1 MASCVSSFLIICGRP
16 RPIQL
21 FFAFLSFFKN
31 TEFSSFRLY
40 NRLFKKSIFAINMG
54 VIIGI
59 DYGKKRIGLAHTDPK
74 QMIASG
80 LCTLSTPKVIEYL
93 ENYMNH
99 TPIEKF
105 VVGQPKQKD
114 GKYSEVENDIL
125 KFIIDLQNNFE
136 TIPVFRQ
143 DERFTSKIAFK
154 SLIESGA
161 IKKKKR
167 QGFG

>member
-1 MASCVSSFLIICGRP
+1 
-16 RPIQL
+16 
-21 FFAFLSFFKN
+21 
-31 TEFSSFRLY
+31 
-40 NRLFKKSIFAINMG
+40 MG

-74 QMIASG
+74 QLIASG

-105 VVGQPKQKD
+105 VVGQPKQRD

-143 DERFTSKIAFK
+143 DERFTSKIAHK
-154 SLIESGA
+154 SLIESGVN
-161 IKKKKR
+161 KKTRNNKALVDQISATLILQSFLESISKTVI
-167 QGFG
+167 

>member
-1 MASCVSSFLIICGRP
+1 
-16 RPIQL
+16 
-21 FFAFLSFFKN
+21 
-31 TEFSSFRLY
+31 
-40 NRLFKKSIFAINMG
+40 MG

-143 DERFTSKIAFK
+143 DERFTSKIAHK
-154 SLIESGA
+154 SLIESGVN
-161 IKKKKR
+161 KKR
-167 QGFG
+167 RNDKALVDQISATLILQSFLESISKTVI

>member
-1 MASCVSSFLIICGRP
+1 
-16 RPIQL
+16 
-21 FFAFLSFFKN
+21 
-31 TEFSSFRLY
+31 
-40 NRLFKKSIFAINMG
+40 MG

-74 QMIASG
+74 QLIASG

-143 DERFTSKIAFK
+143 DERFTSNIAHK
-154 SLIESGA
+154 SLIESGVN
-161 IKKKKR
+161 KKR
-167 QGFG
+167 RNDKALVDQISATLILQSFLESISKTVI